1 MIPALFKAKWGDQR
15 NTVRLLNDELYCHP
29 SSLCS
34 CSIRPAWR
42 ERAYFF
48 PQDPHARCLCLP
60 AEGIRCSYGWIISLI
75 LVFVAYIYIAKTK
88 HGYEISVVG
97 DSPNT
102 ARYAGINVSRVLIRT
117 MFLSAAL
124 CGLVGFLQVSGSDGT
139 LTENTANG
147 VGFTAITVA
156 WLAKMNPFAM
166 VLVSLFIAVLERGSS
181 SIQTSHG
188 IPSSAAS
195 LLTGIILFFMLGCE
209 FFINYRLVHRGRK
222 RKYEMDIVFNLLT
235 AAVLAGTP
243 LLLGTLGEIL
253 TEKSGNLNLGV
264 EGMMFMGAIA
274 GIAGSWFTEQWFS
287 GGGFAAA
294 FVGLISF
301 FPCGLPWRSDLCFSY
316 DYAPCESE
324 CYRSD
329 LRSSVPDSVISSA
342 NCSARRP
349 ATLLRLQLRQRM
361 RSLAR

>member
-1 MIPALFKAKWGDQR
+1 MATAAIIVGGLYGMIPALFKAKWGTNETLFTLMMNYIAIQFIMF
-15 NTVRLLNDELYCHP
+15 LQYQ
-29 SSLCS
+29 
-34 CSIRPAWR
+34 PAWQE
-42 ERAYFF
+42 ERTSFPKIRMLDASAY
-48 PQDPHARCLCLP
+48 LP
-60 AEGIRCSYGWIISLI
+60 KVFGVHIGWIISLI

-209 FFINYRLVHRGRK
+209 FFINYRLVHRGK
-222 RKYEMDIVFNLLT
+222 K
-235 AAVLAGTP
+235 
-243 LLLGTLGEIL
+243 GE
-253 TEKSGNLNLGV
+253 N
-264 EGMMFMGAIA
+264 
-274 GIAGSWFTEQWFS
+274 
-287 GGGFAAA
+287 
-294 FVGLISF
+294 
-301 FPCGLPWRSDLCFSY
+301 
-316 DYAPCESE
+316 
-324 CYRSD
+324 
-329 LRSSVPDSVISSA
+329 
-342 NCSARRP
+342 
-349 ATLLRLQLRQRM
+349 
-361 RSLAR
+361 